1 MEAIIAAQEA
11 ERANATRLILEAIN
25 REYMSE
31 LQANNLTDEQIGD
44 IGILE
49 TPEQVRD
56 YIFIALVETPEQR
69 EARRVQERAALQQ
82 LRENLRNEVQER
94 ANTRADTLINTGLPG
109 QPMGGSRR
117 RRKQSRKSRKHRR

>member
-1 MEAIIAAQEA
+1 MDAIIAAAQQA
-11 ERANATRLILEAIN
+11 EVQNARTLILEAIN
-25 REYMSE
+25 SGLITET
-31 LQANNLTDEQIGD
+31 QANLLTPEHIEE

-49 TPEQVRD
+49 TPQQVRD
-56 YIFIALVETPEQR
+56 YVNEALVETPDAR
-69 EARRVQERAALQQ
+69 SARRAQEQATLQQ

-94 ANTRADTLINTGLPG
+94 ANARAALINPV